1 MRRGVSWRSR
11 RAWPVRVMMRV
22 VRRDGIC
29 GQKAVSLP
37 CHGES
42 LEVRPCGQNSAYCAA
57 LRPHPQPL
65 FFASLQR
72 RDARQSGGHKQRTTR
87 ARRRRVATML
97 SAYIRFVTCCMHTI
111 YTYSTHQTQYA
122 AWTQSVLCACWHL
135 WPDAHVPMYS
145 SRVPRVPYAY
155 MCIGMYIC
163 IVRVISCRT
172 AAAQSSVG

>member
-1 MRRGVSWRSR
+1 MR
-11 RAWPVRVMMRV
+11 PEQRVL
-22 VRRDGIC
+22 C
-29 GQKAVSLP
+29 SPAPPSP
-37 CHGES
+37 
-42 LEVRPCGQNSAYCAA
+42 
-57 LRPHPQPL
+57 
-65 FFASLQR
+65 ASLLCFAAEARCTSIR
-72 RDARQSGGHKQRTTR
+72 RSQTAGDAGPKAPHRHY
-87 ARRRRVATML
+87 AL
-97 SAYIRFVTCCMHTI
+97 SIYQVYHGYYMHTM
-111 YTYSTHQTQYA
+111 YTYGTHQTQYA